1 MTPFNSIDPCGFYC
15 GYLGKEARPVFAWAG
30 GPAEHPGAD
39 EDSEEVF
46 KSKRRVRRRILAGA
60 VIATGLGAYGLW
72 ELTRRHAKKYGGHY
86 GSGNVPSMK
95 PPFEVTDAY
104 RKAISSGNMD
114 ALPPEQRTFLNID
127 RGKGITNWDVLKTWG
142 ALDKARGSI
151 SQGKIDVHMDT
162 GVHRVGIPGPDINP
176 GALKHLSYNPSY
188 VAVPEAGQAQLK
200 TYRQPEGF
208 HLHRHTDNW
217 FLHHDR
223 NPPLRWGGKWQNA
236 QSRTEQLH
244 ALAGGVT
251 HGVQEGIPGYALWL
265 KNQIHRDPTFEQRH
279 AAGKSAVDRF
289 KSLSTTLRG
298 VI

>member
-1 MTPFNSIDPCGFYC
+1 MVTALDPLGFYC
-15 GYLGKEARPVFAWAG
+15 GYLGKEARSMVSLTG
-30 GPAEHPGAD
+30 GAAEHPDAD
-39 EDSEEVF
+39 EDPEEF
-46 KSKRRVRRRILAGA
+46 LKSKRRVRRRVIAGA
-60 VIATGLGAYGLW
+60 VIATGLGSYGLW

-86 GSGNVPSMK
+86 GSGNVPNME

-104 RKAISSGNMD
+104 RKAISSGNMN
-114 ALPPEQRTFLNID
+114 ALSPEQRTFLNID

-151 SQGKIDVHMDT
+151 SKGEIDVHMDT

-176 GALKHLSYNPSY
+176 GALRHLSYKPSY
-188 VAVPEAGQAQLK
+188 IAVPEAGQSQLK
-200 TYRQPEGF
+200 TYRQPGGF

-244 ALAGGVT
+244 AIAGGIT

-265 KNQIHRDPTFEQRH
+265 KNQIKRNPTFSQSVSM
-279 AAGKSAVDRF
+279 GDRAMKKF
-289 KSLSTTLRG
+289 LALKESL
-298 VI
+298 